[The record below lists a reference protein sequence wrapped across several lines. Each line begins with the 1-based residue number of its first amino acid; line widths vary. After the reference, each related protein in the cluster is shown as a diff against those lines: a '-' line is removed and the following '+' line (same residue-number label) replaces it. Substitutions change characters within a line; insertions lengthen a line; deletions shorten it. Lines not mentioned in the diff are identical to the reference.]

1 MEKKALKNKV
11 LLAVD
16 GSAHAM
22 EAVRYVATVLPAAT
36 TEVVLCHVVNELPEL
51 FDELDDNPL
60 YRTKLTAIRE
70 WIADHRHDIYGFMD
84 QARGLLEGAGLPPDA
99 VTVKWL
105 PRRLG
110 VCQDLVREIYDGYSA
125 VVVGRAGMS
134 RIKDIM
140 FKSAAVHLV
149 GKVRHIPVIVVG
161 GPPISKRVMIA
172 FDGSHE
178 ALKGV
183 SWVGSLL
190 AGGDN
195 DVITYSILSTTGH
208 FWIGDKEIFL
218 PRDVPDPLAA
228 GREMIGAHL
237 DAARDCLLAAG
248 MDAERVT
255 CRIIAL
261 ERDRASTLVETAMGC
276 GYGTLVVGRRGLIGF
291 IEAVFRGRVSQKVL
305 KMADDL
311 TVWIV

>member
-1 MEKKALKNKV
+1 LKNKV
-11 LLAVD
+11 LVAVD
-16 GSAHAM
+16 GSAHSM

-36 TEVVLCHVVNELPEL
+36 TEVVLCHVLNEMPEL
-51 FDELDDNPL
+51 FDDLDDNPL

-70 WIADHRHDIYGFMD
+70 WIADHRHDIGDFMD
-84 QARGLLEGAGLPPDA
+84 QARRLLGAAGLPPDA
-99 VTVKWL
+99 VTVKYL

-110 VCQDLVREIYDGYSA
+110 VCQDLIREIYDGYSA

-178 ALKGV
+178 AMKGV
-183 SWVGSLL
+183 SWAGSLL
-190 AGGDN
+190 NGGDN
-195 DVITYSILSTTGH
+195 DVITYSILSTSGH
-208 FWIGDKEIFL
+208 FWVGEKEICL
-218 PRDVPDPLAA
+218 PKNIPDPLAA
-228 GREMIGAHL
+228 AREMIGAHL
-237 DAARDCLLAAG
+237 DAPRNCLLAAG
-248 MDAERVT
+248 MCAERIA
-255 CRIIAL
+255 CRLIAL
-261 ERDRASTLVETAMGC
+261 ERDRAVTLVETAMGC
-276 GYGTLVVGRRGLIGF
+276 GYGTLVVGRRGLISF

>member
-228 GREMIGAHL
+228 GRETIGAHL

-248 MDAERVT
+248 MNAERVT

-291 IEAVFRGRVSQKVL
+291 IEAVFGGRVSQKVL

>member
-1 MEKKALKNKV
+1 
-11 LLAVD
+11 
-16 GSAHAM
+16 
-22 EAVRYVATVLPAAT
+22 
-36 TEVVLCHVVNELPEL
+36 VVLCHVVNELPEL

-84 QARGLLEGAGLPPDA
+84 QARGLLEAAGLPPDA

-228 GREMIGAHL
+228 GRETIGAHL

-248 MDAERVT
+248 MNAERVT

-291 IEAVFRGRVSQKVL
+291 IEAVFGGRVSQKVL